1 MRKFKNKSTLRK
13 KVNSKWKILSYAKE
27 RQWEKNK
34 PFKHLLKLSLLP
46 IHEGSVLNTC
56 WSALNTYTTFFDPT
70 CPIQPDSFIP
80 TASHCLKPSFHL
92 PCSKASWI
100 QMDAGPETAERGRP
114 KEHDP
119 VWKHIW
125 AGHRI
130 FSNPSFKG
138 KRNMHAVKCNCE
150 TDEQEKQLLV
160 ELESFLLLLLTIV
173 KTKHNNE
180 SHNI

>member
-80 TASHCLKPSFHL
+80 TALHCLKPSFHL

-114 KEHDP
+114 KSTTQSESTSEQDIVSSATP
-119 VWKHIW
+119 
-125 AGHRI
+125 ASR
-130 FSNPSFKG
+130 G
-138 KRNMHAVKCNCE
+138 KEICM
-150 TDEQEKQLLV
+150 QLNAIARLMNKKN
-160 ELESFLLLLLTIV
+160 SYW
-173 KTKHNNE
+173 
-180 SHNI
+180 